1 MKHIVLEKR
10 RRPILF
16 QRPATAPNGSM
27 RDKSVDLKG
36 GICHV
41 KDDYKLR
48 PHSALLPANISLQCN
63 SHKHSEFYDVTSNKE
78 HYYKDHV
85 PYSNCFKFGIIQPIS
100 KSLETC

>member
-1 MKHIVLEKR
+1 MKDIVLEKR

-16 QRPATAPNGSM
+16 RRPTTAPNG
-27 RDKSVDLKG
+27 RREKSVVLKG
-36 GICHV
+36 GLCHV

-48 PHSALLPANISLQCN
+48 PHSAPLPANISLQCS
-63 SHKHSEFYDVTSNKE
+63 SHKDSEFYDVTRNKE
-78 HYYKDHV
+78 HSYKDHV